1 MDWIKKH
8 YDQFALGVIS
18 ALVLALAIF
27 LYLKAQN
34 FNEKFE
40 EALKQPIENN
50 KVPPI
55 VLDQIDKA
63 NALLAKP
70 PVWVVAL
77 PDRPDSDR
85 GSLFVSE
92 HYMLNKEGNPT
103 RPASGSIYTDSLTG
117 QPIPN
122 IWFQSSVV
130 RFHRPLSGP

>member
-1 MDWIKKH
+1 MYWIKKH

-40 EALKQPIENN
+40 DALKQPIENN

-70 PVWVVAL
+70 PVWVVPL
-77 PDRPDSDR
+77 PDRPDQ
-85 GSLFVSE
+85 E
-92 HYMLNKEGNPT
+92 
-103 RPASGSIYTDSLTG
+103 ASAPSA
-117 QPIPN
+117 
-122 IWFQSSVV
+122 
-130 RFHRPLSGP
+130 R